1 MVRPR
6 GLEPL
11 TLGSATPRSIQLSY
25 GRTLDDASITIGKKQ
40 AAKKRPSVAHLSLA
54 GTTR

>member
-11 TLGSATPRSIQLSY
+11 TYGLEGRRSIQLSY
-25 GRTLDDASITIGKKQ
+25 ERINTI
-40 AAKKRPSVAHLSLA
+40 L
-54 GTTR
+54 